1 MYYIFLDNPLRFL
14 FCVFSTKK
22 EKKVSLQTKIQI
34 LQDKT
39 APLCGGWGCQSQS
52 KIKSLVVYQK
62 KITIIKKKKRISLLL
77 VLFFN

>member
-39 APLCGGWGCQSQS
+39 APLCGGWGCQSQT

-62 KITIIKKKKRISLLL
+62 KITIIKKKKK
-77 VLFFN
+77 V